1 MSDINKCGSCGSSGS
16 SSGGCGS
23 NGPCAHS
30 DTCGHKLTVF
40 NWLSNVRQP
49 EGIKPFE
56 FVEVRFKNDRKGFF
70 KNVNTL
76 SLKIGDVIAV
86 EGNPGHDIGIVT
98 LTGEMA
104 RIQMRGKK
112 FDFDREDLIKKIYRI
127 ANQKDIDKWQEVRAK
142 EYDVMVRTR
151 DIVRNLGLEMKI
163 CDVEFQGDGA
173 KATFYYTAEER
184 VDFRVLIKE
193 LAGAFRT
200 RIEMRQIGYRQGAA
214 KVGGIGSCGRE
225 LCCSTWLTDFRSV
238 NTVAARYQQLSI
250 NPQKLAGQCGKLKC
264 CLNFELDS
272 YLEAVKEFPDIHTRL
287 YTEKGPANCMKL
299 DIFKKEIWY
308 AYTENSITWHK
319 LDPQT
324 ANEIIEIN
332 KTRKKISSLEDYAL
346 IDHSTKEISFESAS
360 ESDKIDRFDRKNKRK
375 RPNKNRKTQN
385 NRRRK
390 SSDNKVTVNQKSTSN
405 NNTNKTQNK
414 SKRTNTPKN
423 NGEKSNKPRRQNQ
436 GNGNQKTQNN
446 RSNRGKR
453 PNQKKNN
460 SPDSK

>member
-1 MSDINKCGSCGSSGS
+1 MSYINTCTSCGTNGTPAGCGNKGHCASGSC
-16 SSGGCGS
+16 
-23 NGPCAHS
+23 N
-30 DTCGHKLTVF
+30 KLTVF

-49 EGIKPFE
+49 DDIQPFE
-56 FVEVRFKNDRKGFF
+56 FVEIRFKNDRKSFF
-70 KNVNTL
+70 KNINHL
-76 SLKIGDVIAV
+76 SLKAGDVVAV
-86 EGNPGHDIGIVT
+86 EGNPGHDVGVVT
-98 LTGEMA
+98 LTGEMV

-127 ANQKDIDKWQEVRAK
+127 ANQKDIDKWQEVREK
-142 EYDVMVRTR
+142 EYKVMVRTR
-151 DIVRNLGLEMKI
+151 DIVRTLGLEMKI
-163 CDVEFQGDGA
+163 CDVEYQGDGN

-184 VDFRVLIKE
+184 VDFRILIKE

-272 YLEAVKEFPDIHTRL
+272 YLEAVKKFPDIHTQL
-287 YTEKGPANCMKL
+287 YTEKGVANCMKL

-308 AYTENSITWHK
+308 AYTENPITWHK

-332 KTRKKISSLEDYAL
+332 QSKKKVSSLEDYIL
-346 IDHSTKEISFESAS
+346 TDGSTKEISFESAS
-360 ESDKIDRFDRKNKRK
+360 ESDKIDRFDHRNKR
-375 RPNKNRKTQN
+375 RRSNKNSKNQHNRKRKPSGDRAFAEN
-385 NRRRK
+385 K
-390 SSDNKVTVNQKSTSN
+390 SSSSHKNQG
-405 NNTNKTQNK
+405 K
-414 SKRTNTPKN
+414 SKRSNLSGNSGTNSSKT
-423 NGEKSNKPRRQNQ
+423 RRQKQ
-436 GNGNQKTQNN
+436 GNGNQKRPNN
-446 RSNRGKR
+446 QSDRGKN
-453 PNQKKNN
+453 PKNTN
-460 SPDSK
+460 SSDSK

>member
-1 MSDINKCGSCGSSGS
+1 MLDINKCGSCGTSNSPSGCRNK
-16 SSGGCGS
+16 GH
-23 NGPCAHS
+23 CANDS
-30 DTCGHKLTVF
+30 CNKLTVF
-40 NWLSNVRQP
+40 DWLSNFKQP
-49 EGIKPFE
+49 EEIKPFE
-56 FVEVRFKNDRKGFF
+56 FVEARFKNDRKGFF
-70 KNVNTL
+70 KNVNRL
-76 SLKIGDVIAV
+76 PLKIGDVIAV
-86 EGNPGHDIGIVT
+86 EGNPGHDVGVIT

-127 ANQKDIDKWQEVRAK
+127 ANQKDLDKWQKNRSK
-142 EYDVMVRTR
+142 EYNVMVQTR
-151 DIVRNLGLEMKI
+151 DIIRNLGLEMKI
-163 CDVEFQGDGA
+163 CDVEYQGDGS

-272 YLEAVKEFPDIHTRL
+272 YLEAVKVFPDTHIRL
-287 YTEKGPANCMKL
+287 YTEKGPATCMKL

-319 LDPQT
+319 LDPKT

-332 KTRKKISSLEDYAL
+332 KTRKKISSLEDYTIEDLSAQKL
-346 IDHSTKEISFESAS
+346 SFESAS
-360 ESDKIDRFDRKNKRK
+360 QLDKIDRFDRKNKTK
-375 RPNKNRKTQN
+375 RFRHK
-385 NRRRK
+385 
-390 SSDNKVTVNQKSTSN
+390 NQKSQHSKRAKSSKNNLVSN
-405 NNTNKTQNK
+405 QKANSNSKPNK
-414 SKRTNTPKN
+414 SKSIQSSKKY
-423 NGEKSNKPRRQNQ
+423 GEKPRKSRHTNQANK
-436 GNGNQKTQNN
+436 NQKTQHN
-446 RSNRGKR
+446 RSNRGKN

-460 SPDSK
+460 TSVSE

>member
-1 MSDINKCGSCGSSGS
+1 MLNIDRCVFCGDESTPSGCGNKGHCASGSC
-16 SSGGCGS
+16 
-23 NGPCAHS
+23 N
-30 DTCGHKLTVF
+30 KLTVF
-40 NWLSNVRQP
+40 DWLSNVKQP
-49 EGIKPFE
+49 ENIKPFE

-70 KNVNTL
+70 KNVNNL
-76 SLKIGDVIAV
+76 SLKTGDIIAV
-86 EGNPGHDIGIVT
+86 EGNPGHDVGIVT

-112 FDFDREDLIKKIYRI
+112 FDFSREDLIKKIYRI

-151 DIVRNLGLEMKI
+151 NIVRNLGLEMKI
-163 CDVEFQGDGA
+163 CDVEYQGDGT
-173 KATFYYTAEER
+173 KVTFYYTAEER

-193 LAGAFRT
+193 LASAFRT

-272 YLEAVKEFPDIHTRL
+272 YLEAIKTFPDIHIQL
-287 YTEKGPANCMKL
+287 NTEKGVANCMKL
-299 DIFKKEIWY
+299 DIFKNEIWY

-324 ANEIIEIN
+324 AHEIIKIN
-332 KTRKKISSLEDYAL
+332 KKQKKISSLEDYA
-346 IDHSTKEISFESAS
+346 INENSIKEMSFENAS
-360 ESDKIDRFDRKNKRK
+360 ESDKIDRFDRRNKRRKK
-375 RPNKNRKTQN
+375 RRGSN
-385 NRRRK
+385 NRGRNF
-390 SSDNKVTVNQKSTSN
+390 DNKATVENKSNSN
-405 NNTNKTQNK
+405 NK
-414 SKRTNTPKN
+414 SKHSSAPAKN
-423 NGEKSNKPRRQNQ
+423 SRGRNSKTRRKNQ
-436 GNGNQKTQNN
+436 GNGNRRTQNN
-446 RSNRGKR
+446 NPNREKNS
-453 PNQKKNN
+453 NQKKNN
-460 SPDSK
+460 SSDSK